1 MVSTVCLYAYTP
13 LPRCSFASSGDCPAP
28 PQLAAQE
35 DPQPSEPLNSRNH
48 FVAEYFLEEARRVER
63 SVFFSNVQA
72 AFVFTTN
79 EPSEGVCSNECNF
92 TTGACRSNSMDTEL
106 MLTEDLISK
115 YENTSSRLYNESDS
129 NSLTV
134 TIWYNNQVTLLNI
147 LLFPHRLLCCYCRH
161 IIPLLLL

>member
-13 LPRCSFASSGDCPAP
+13 LPRCSFASSDDCPAP

-79 EPSEGVCSNECNF
+79 EPSEDVCS
-92 TTGACRSNSMDTEL
+92 SDSVDPEL
-106 MLTEDLISK
+106 MFTEDLISK
-115 YENTSSRLYNESDS
+115 YNNTPSRLYNESDS

-161 IIPLLLL
+161 FIPLLLL